1 MGTPTQQREVR
12 SASHSYH
19 IGDVAALTGLTV
31 DALRAW
37 ERVGL
42 LTPRRSAGGVRRYT
56 EDDIARVRLI
66 ARTLQSS
73 RFSRRTVAAL
83 LESGN
88 LRPDA
93 ADYAPGPAR
102 VRRRSGGTSDIA
114 RAGGTS
120 ARDTGTAHSE
130 RRTLDAVARVG
141 DALASG
147 RALGEVLDVI
157 CRETCN
163 AFGVADTVLWLVDP
177 PPHPSDSW
185 SAHEERTDHAGS
197 RPHALVVAAA
207 YGPHSTEAMHTNL
220 PLSVPL
226 DDPRI
231 PAVRAFQTRRGLII
245 NTMEAPAA
253 TPRDLRDVLRGAA
266 LLVTPLLATRGAPL
280 GVLVLR
286 EAQDPE
292 RFDTNDLEHVRLFAV
307 QAALAVETARLHEEI
322 LVARASADAHR
333 ARWQATV
340 DDLPALVCTC
350 DHTLG
355 ITYVSPTCARVLGW
369 PSDSEHLAQPPE
381 PWLAHDGFFWL
392 DAAMAL
398 SHDELPLPRA
408 LRENRAVNDIT
419 VVHRCPNGKERL
431 IAWDAAP
438 MANVEGDLLGA
449 VAFGRDV
456 TEERRQREREACLAA
471 VARAAA
477 GVTDPD
483 GDVGRASRVLT
494 ALVQHARTPITAACL
509 YLLDTETDVLR
520 RVGAFGTDASGTH
533 APAIPLTRQHPWWDL
548 LIAGPSYS
556 THDRARPRWLRAID
570 PEIWRATSIRAWA
583 TVPLRTGD
591 ALVGALSIGLS
602 VPHEWNAPERA
613 WVEACADAV
622 IMGIENDTLF
632 ATERQRFQELEA
644 ALDDAISTSA
654 PSGSMG
660 GDQPD
665 LGV

>member
-1 MGTPTQQREVR
+1 MGTQTEQREIR

-42 LTPRRSAGGVRRYT
+42 LTPRRSSGGVRRYT

-73 RFSRRTVAAL
+73 GFSRRTIAAL
-83 LESGN
+83 LGSGD

-102 VRRRSGGTSDIA
+102 TRHRPGSTNDIA
-114 RAGGTS
+114 RASGTS
-120 ARDTGTAHSE
+120 VRDKDNARSE

-157 CRETCN
+157 CRETCG

-177 PPHPSDSW
+177 PPHPSDLW
-185 SAHEERTDHAGS
+185 KAGEKRMDRASS

-207 YGPHSTEAMHTNL
+207 YGPHSSEAMHTEA

-226 DDPRI
+226 DDPHI
-231 PAVRAFQTRRGLII
+231 PVVRAFQTGRGLII
-245 NTMEAPAA
+245 NTMEASSAIS
-253 TPRDLRDVLRGAA
+253 RDLHDVLQGAA
-266 LLVTPLLATRGAPL
+266 LLVIPLLATRGAPL
-280 GVLVLR
+280 GALVLR
-286 EAQDPE
+286 EAQDPD
-292 RFDTNDLEHVRLFAV
+292 RFDTDDLEHVRLFAI
-307 QAALAVETARLHEEI
+307 QAALAVETARLHKEI
-322 LVARASADAHR
+322 LEARTNADAHR

-350 DHTLG
+350 DPTLA

-369 PSDSEHLAQPPE
+369 PSDGERLAQPSE
-381 PWLAHDGFFWL
+381 PWVARDGFFWDGAPTSL
-392 DAAMAL
+392 L
-398 SHDELPLPRA
+398 PDELPLPRA

-419 VVHRCPNGKERL
+419 IAHRCPDGKERL

-456 TEERRQREREACLAA
+456 TEEHRQREREASLAA
-471 VARAAA
+471 VTRAAA
-477 GVTDPD
+477 GVPNLD

-494 ALVQHARTPITAACL
+494 ALVEHARTPVTAACL
-509 YLLDTETDVLR
+509 YLLDTETNMLR
-520 RVGAFGTDASGTH
+520 RVAAFGTEASGTH
-533 APAIPLTRQHPWWDL
+533 APALPLTGQHPWWNL
-548 LIAGPSYS
+548 LIAGPAYS
-556 THDRARPRWLRAID
+556 SHDQAQPRWLRAID
-570 PEIWRATSIRAWA
+570 PAVWKATSIRAWA
-583 TVPLRTGD
+583 TVPLRADGT
-591 ALVGALSIGLS
+591 LVGALSIGLS
-602 VPHEWNAPERA
+602 VPHVWNIAERA
-613 WVEACADAV
+613 WINACADAV
-622 IMGIENDTLF
+622 TMGIENDRLF
-632 ATERQRFQELEA
+632 AAERRKSQELEA
-644 ALDDAISTSA
+644 ALAGMTFSPPLSAST
-654 PSGSMG
+654 
-660 GDQPD
+660 DQQPPG
-665 LGV
+665 L

>member
-1 MGTPTQQREVR
+1 MSTRGERQETR

-19 IGDVAALTGLTV
+19 IGDVAALTGLTA

-42 LTPRRSAGGVRRYT
+42 LTPRRSSGGVRRYT

-73 RFSRRTVAAL
+73 GFSRRTIAAL
-83 LESGN
+83 LESGD

-102 VRRRSGGTSDIA
+102 TRRRSGSASDVARASGTSD
-114 RAGGTS
+114 
-120 ARDTGTAHSE
+120 RDKDNTRSE

-157 CRETCN
+157 CRETCT

-177 PPHPSDSW
+177 PPRPSDPW
-185 SAHEERTDHAGS
+185 GADEKRMERAGG
-197 RPHALVVAAA
+197 RPRALVVAAA
-207 YGPHSTEAMHTNL
+207 YGPHSSEAMHIDA

-226 DDPRI
+226 DNPHI
-231 PAVRAFQTRRGLII
+231 PAVRAFQTGRGLII
-245 NTMEAPAA
+245 NTMEAPSA

-266 LLVTPLLATRGAPL
+266 LLVIPLLATRGAPL
-280 GVLVLR
+280 GALVLR
-286 EAQDPE
+286 EAQNPD
-292 RFDTNDLEHVRLFAV
+292 RFDTEDLEHVRLFAV

-322 LVARASADAHR
+322 LVARTDADAHR

-350 DHTLG
+350 DPTLG

-369 PSDSEHLAQPPE
+369 PSDGERLAQPPE
-381 PWLAHDGFFWL
+381 PWVARDGFFWNGAPTSL
-392 DAAMAL
+392 P
-398 SHDELPLPRA
+398 SDELPLPRA

-419 VVHRCPNGKERL
+419 VAHRCPDGNERV

-438 MANVEGDLLGA
+438 MATGAGALLGA

-456 TEERRQREREACLAA
+456 TEERRQREREASLAA
-471 VARAAA
+471 VTRAAA
-477 GVTDPD
+477 GAPDPG
-483 GDVGRASRVLT
+483 GDIGRASRVLT
-494 ALVQHARTPITAACL
+494 ALVEHARTPVTAACL
-509 YLLDTETDVLR
+509 YLLDTEADTLR
-520 RVGAFGTDASGTH
+520 RVAAFGTDASGTH

-548 LIAGPSYS
+548 LIAGPAYSSY
-556 THDRARPRWLRAID
+556 DQAQPRWLRAID
-570 PEIWRATSIRAWA
+570 PTVWKATSIRAWA
-583 TVPLRTGD
+583 TVPLRADDT
-591 ALVGALSIGLS
+591 LVGALSIGLS
-602 VPHEWNAPERA
+602 VPHVWNIAERA
-613 WVEACADAV
+613 WIEACADAV
-622 IMGIENDTLF
+622 TMGIENDRVF
-632 ATERQRFQELEA
+632 AAERRKSQELEA
-644 ALDDAISTSA
+644 ALTGITLSPPISGTT
-654 PSGSMG
+654 
-660 GDQPD
+660 DEQRHN
-665 LGV
+665 L